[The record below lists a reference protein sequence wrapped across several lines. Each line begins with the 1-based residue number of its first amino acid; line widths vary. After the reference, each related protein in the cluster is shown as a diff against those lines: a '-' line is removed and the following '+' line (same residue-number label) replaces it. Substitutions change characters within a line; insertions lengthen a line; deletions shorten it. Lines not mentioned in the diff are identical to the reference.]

1 MDIYLDLSFFA
12 NIVVHSLSLLYVYI
26 MFEFKNKIYKNILII
41 ILLSIIVLT
50 LPFFIIDEIII
61 YLIYDLLILIALFPK
76 KQKIY
81 LILSY
86 ISIYYI
92 LIGLAQL
99 FNSGIIVKTQ
109 MIVIN
114 KPISTLSVFIL
125 IIPIIILYILS
136 FLLKKS
142 FLIYHYKY
150 NVYLK
155 INGNIYKFK
164 GYLDTGNTLLKDG
177 KPIIFIKEKVLIN
190 EDLKD
195 GINFKYHT
203 LNNKMR
209 EEKGYEGE
217 IIIKI
222 NYRKIYKKIIFS
234 IVSDDYYFNNCDCLL
249 NAYCR

>member
-1 MDIYLDLSFFA
+1 MHNERPDLPPPDRKATAHQESARF
-12 NIVVHSLSLLYVYI
+12 L
-26 MFEFKNKIYKNILII
+26 
-41 ILLSIIVLT
+41 LLSCFSSRQNSHRRSVNSAQ
-50 LPFFIIDEIII
+50 FIT
-61 YLIYDLLILIALFPK
+61 
-76 KQKIY
+76 
-81 LILSY
+81 S
-86 ISIYYI
+86 
-92 LIGLAQL
+92 
-99 FNSGIIVKTQ
+99 
-109 MIVIN
+109 
-114 KPISTLSVFIL
+114 
-125 IIPIIILYILS
+125 IIILYILS

-155 INGNIYKFK
+155 VNENIYKFK

-222 NYRKIYKKIIFS
+222 NYKKIYKKIIFS